1 MLTVLRSRELTRTT
15 SETEPGAGRSVRR
28 WVGHHD
34 ENSLWPQNRTILPAQ
49 IRAWAAEHQQ
59 LFDLFAAELLAS
71 GNWPEISDLTRQ
83 LAREGRPTSLREI
96 FWGMPKPLG
105 FVDHNPERVRL
116 SLFGLGL
123 AEAARPLLDGFAGIL
138 RLAVERYPGPTD
150 QAAIRRTDL
159 AANGIADA
167 QSWCSA
173 RSSPGRR
180 HFWAVFRVARGTI
193 GSVRW
198 TTGSSTTGTCRR
210 LTTVYAFG
218 RASYDRIPN
227 LRRQSSGL
235 ARSSRSPRRRRSRGV
250 PTNSVGGNPAAATGR
265 CRAR

>member
-1 MLTVLRSRELTRTT
+1 MA
-15 SETEPGAGRSVRR
+15 SEP
-28 WVGHHD
+28 D
-34 ENSLWPQNRTILPAQ
+34 YLPSQ

-59 LFDLFAAELLAS
+59 LFDLVVAELLVS
-71 GNWPEISDLTRQ
+71 GNWPEISDLTRE
-83 LAREGRPTSLREI
+83 LAREGRPTPLREI

-123 AEAARPLLDGFAGIL
+123 VEGARPLLDGFAGIL
-138 RLAVERYPGPTD
+138 RLAVERYPGPAD
-150 QAAIRRTDL
+150 QAVIRRTDL

-198 TTGSSTTGTCRR
+198 TTRIVNYWDVQTPDDYLRIRASELRSNPQFAKGVVGSGPILTIASTTT
-210 LTTVYAFG
+210 
-218 RASYDRIPN
+218 
-227 LRRQSSGL
+227 QSW
-235 ARSSRSPRRRRSRGV
+235 RSHQ
-250 PTNSVGGNPAAATGR
+250 
-265 CRAR
+265 